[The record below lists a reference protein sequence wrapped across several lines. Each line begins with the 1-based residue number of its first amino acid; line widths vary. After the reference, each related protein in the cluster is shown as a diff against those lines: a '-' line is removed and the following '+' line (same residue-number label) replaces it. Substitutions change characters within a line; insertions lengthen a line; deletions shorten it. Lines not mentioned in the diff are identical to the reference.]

1 MCVLRARAKQR
12 MSCGKAGIQIARNRI
27 FCVKGSFDEQARYWR
42 NVRRH
47 TNRDKRNVEC
57 DFDGATLRYFYSY
70 VAQETHVLRNSS
82 NDPKRKRKQN
92 IYRFVAGKIEDIES
106 HNPTANHVSKTLR
119 L

>member
-1 MCVLRARAKQR
+1 M
-12 MSCGKAGIQIARNRI
+12 
-27 FCVKGSFDEQARYWR
+27 
-42 NVRRH
+42 
-47 TNRDKRNVEC
+47 
-57 DFDGATLRYFYSY
+57 RYFRSN
-70 VAQETHVLRNSS
+70 VAQETCALRKRS